1 MAKIF
6 IEIIKLSF
14 YSFIPIAIFIYLS
27 NNDNFKYSSKFKYNL
42 SIIIAIRMLFIFKIK
57 IYLPKQL
64 YTSNNLSSKS
74 ININPYSKFINN
86 GFNLFNLLFYIWLII
101 IVFISI
107 YLLYKYIKFNLALSR
122 ARQSINDNLIINV
135 LVNQQNDLKIKQN
148 VDIYKLDGLYTPIIT
163 GIFKS
168 KIILPDKKYTE
179 SELNFI
185 LKHELIHYKRKDNFF
200 KCLMTMVN
208 IIYWFNPIIYILRHF
223 FYEQCELSCDETV
236 IDNYSLFEIKEYS
249 LILLNIIKSNNQI
262 EIPLY
267 ISQLKTKKSN
277 KVKRR
282 INNMFLLK
290 NKKRGITLC
299 IVLCTIIT
307 STAFLFQYSNATDKV
322 HAENVDLNEF
332 IKAVGTNN
340 KIGYVKKNDLYNPQP
355 LNTLEEVE
363 AYVKEKEKNPIRMI
377 PLYDESGK
385 NIIGEYRID

>member
-1 MAKIF
+1 MDKIF

-64 YTSNNLSSKS
+64 YTSNNISSKS
-74 ININPYSKFINN
+74 ININSYSKFINN
-86 GFNLFNLLFYIWLII
+86 GFNLFNLLFYIWIII

-135 LVNQQNDLKIKQN
+135 LINQQNDLKIKQN

-200 KCLMTMVN
+200 KCLSL
-208 IIYWFNPIIYILRHF
+208 YLRHF
-223 FYEQCELSCDETV
+223 
-236 IDNYSLFEIKEYS
+236 
-249 LILLNIIKSNNQI
+249 
-262 EIPLY
+262 
-267 ISQLKTKKSN
+267 
-277 KVKRR
+277 
-282 INNMFLLK
+282 
-290 NKKRGITLC
+290 
-299 IVLCTIIT
+299 
-307 STAFLFQYSNATDKV
+307 
-322 HAENVDLNEF
+322 
-332 IKAVGTNN
+332 
-340 KIGYVKKNDLYNPQP
+340 
-355 LNTLEEVE
+355 
-363 AYVKEKEKNPIRMI
+363 
-377 PLYDESGK
+377 
-385 NIIGEYRID
+385 

>member
-1 MAKIF
+1 
-6 IEIIKLSF
+6 
-14 YSFIPIAIFIYLS
+14 
-27 NNDNFKYSSKFKYNL
+27 
-42 SIIIAIRMLFIFKIK
+42 
-57 IYLPKQL
+57 
-64 YTSNNLSSKS
+64 
-74 ININPYSKFINN
+74 
-86 GFNLFNLLFYIWLII
+86 
-101 IVFISI
+101 
-107 YLLYKYIKFNLALSR
+107 
-122 ARQSINDNLIINV
+122 
-135 LVNQQNDLKIKQN
+135 
-148 VDIYKLDGLYTPIIT
+148 
-163 GIFKS
+163 
-168 KIILPDKKYTE
+168 
-179 SELNFI
+179 
-185 LKHELIHYKRKDNFF
+185 
-200 KCLMTMVN
+200 MTMVN
-208 IIYWFNPIIYILRHF
+208 IIYWFNPIIYILRNF

-249 LILLNIIKSNNQI
+249 LILLNTIKSNNQI

-299 IVLCTIIT
+299 IVLCTIVT
-307 STAFLFQYSNATDKV
+307 STAFLFQYSNATDEV

-363 AYVKEKEKNPIRMI
+363 AYIKEKEKNPIRMI